1 MRRSSFRRALV
12 PLASLAVSV
21 SVAAGS
27 VSSPT
32 LASAATAWAPAA
44 AGITTHQYAGTTDL
58 VANPDR
64 GMYHYTGTHYR
75 SDGSG
80 YTPLDVSQ
88 MQRWRTDEGVTLV
101 YRVFYLEAFT
111 TRDRLDAT
119 YLQKVR
125 TDLTRARAAGMR
137 LVVRFA
143 YSDSTSADAPPL
155 RVLGHIQQLA
165 PVLNASA
172 DIISVLQAGFIGRWG
187 EWYYSDSFTSD
198 HDQPWRLSDADW
210 AARGSVLQAL
220 LNSTSPD
227 IKVQVRYP
235 AIAQRLLA
243 GSPTAARSRVGI
255 HDDCF
260 LASDDDYGTFAS
272 VSDRAWL
279 AEQTRASPMGGET
292 CGVNVPRSQWPS
304 ASTDLS
310 TYHWSFLN
318 ADYHSGV
325 LASWGAEGRADAAR
339 RLGYRLRLDTLAL
352 RDTVKPGA
360 ATALT
365 LTLTNE
371 GYAAPLR
378 RRPVHLILASPAG
391 TRTVTLPLDVR
402 TLAPGQRTDVTVK
415 VTAPSVEGRYALYL
429 VLPDA
434 STRLSADPA
443 YAVRLANADTWNGST
458 GWNDLHQTL
467 VVSGDSG

>member
-1 MRRSSFRRALV
+1 M
-12 PLASLAVSV
+12 PLASLAVSA

-32 LASAATAWAPAA
+32 LANAATAWVPPAA
-44 AGITTHQYAGTTDL
+44 GTITHHYAGTTDL

-64 GMYHYTGTHYR
+64 GMYHYTETHYR

-80 YTPLDVSQ
+80 YTPLDVNQ
-88 MQRWRTDEGVTLV
+88 LQRWRTNEGVTMV

-111 TRDRLDAT
+111 TRDQLDAT
-119 YLQKVR
+119 YLQAVR
-125 TDLTRARAAGMR
+125 TDLASARAAGVR

-143 YSDSTSADAPPL
+143 YSDSTSADASPA

-172 DIISVLQAGFIGRWG
+172 DVISVLQAGFIGRWG
-187 EWYYSDSFTSD
+187 EWYYSDSFASN
-198 HDQPWRLSDADW
+198 HDQPWQLSAADW
-210 AARGSVLQAL
+210 TARGSVLQTL
-220 LNSTSPD
+220 LSSTSPD

-243 GSPTAARSRVGI
+243 SSPVAVRNRVGI

-260 LASDDDYGTFAS
+260 LASDDDYGTFSS

-279 AEQTRASPMGGET
+279 AEQTRTSPMGGET
-292 CGVNVPRSQWPS
+292 CAVNAPRSQWAS
-304 ASTDLS
+304 AGTELS

-318 ADYHSGV
+318 ADYHPDV
-325 LASWGAEGRADAAR
+325 LGSWGAEGRAEAAR
-339 RLGYRLRLDTLAL
+339 RLGYRLRLDSLTLPEK
-352 RDTVKPGA
+352 VNPGGT
-360 ATALT
+360 TALT

-378 RRPVHLILASPAG
+378 PRPARLILASPAG
-391 TRTVTLPLDVR
+391 THTVTLPLDVR
-402 TLAPGQRTDVTVK
+402 TLAPGQHTNVTMSL
-415 VTAPSVEGRYALYL
+415 TAPSLEGTYALYL

-434 STRLSADPA
+434 SSRLAADPA

-467 VVSGDSG
+467 TVTRNAS